1 MSLPAQDMRVS
12 LRRCPDYN
20 DAVVRQAVIA
30 MGDDVLGGWRHFI
43 PKGARVLIK
52 PNLLKPATPA
62 QVVCPHPAVV
72 KAIAEICLD
81 AGAGRIVIGDSPGLG
96 SARRV
101 AEKSGILQVAHDLG
115 IEVVE
120 FEESVAVTTPE
131 QFLHRHFTI
140 AREVTRADIIINLPK
155 FKTHA
160 MMVLTLAVKNLY
172 GVFVGKQKAR
182 WHFQCGRDYG
192 HFARMLVELAYSVKP
207 AVSILDAVI
216 GMEGNGPGNGTPRQ
230 LGFLAASPD
239 MLSLDRI
246 AAEIAGLEPHQ
257 LYTLEAGRSMGF
269 DIARERITVLGD
281 RVQDFKVKDL
291 QPAARMQVE
300 GPLPVRMLSG
310 IVRRYLTTRPVVD
323 RQRCRGCGICIQACP
338 AQCIRCLQQGT
349 PVTVDDARCIRCF
362 CCQELCPEG
371 AITAHDGP
379 GVRLLKKL
387 RLE

>member
-1 MSLPAQDMRVS
+1 MRVS
-12 LRRCPDYN
+12 LRRCSSYD
-20 DAVVRQAVIA
+20 DAAVSQAVAALGEDI
-30 MGDDVLGGWRHFI
+30 LGGWQRFI

-52 PNLLKPATPA
+52 PNLLKPATPE

-72 KAIAEICLD
+72 RAIARACLD
-81 AGAGRIVIGDSPGLG
+81 AGAGRVVIGDSPGLG

-101 AEKSGILQVAHDLG
+101 AEKSGILQAALELG

-120 FEESVAVTTPE
+120 FEDSVTLTTCE
-131 QFLHRHFTI
+131 QFLHRQFTI
-140 AREVTRADIIINLPK
+140 AREVAEADIVINLPK

-160 MMVLTLAVKNLY
+160 MMLLTLAVKNLY

-182 WHFQCGRDYG
+182 WHFQCGRDYA

-230 LGFLAASPD
+230 LGFLGASRD
-239 MLSLDRI
+239 MLSLDLI
-246 AAEIAGLEPHQ
+246 AAEIAGMEPRR
-257 LYTLEAGRSMGF
+257 LYTLEAGRSIGF
-269 DIARERITVLGD
+269 DVAREHITVLGD
-281 RVQDFKVKDL
+281 RVRDFAIQDL

-300 GPLPVRMLSG
+300 GPLLLRMLSG
-310 IVRRYLTTRPVVD
+310 IVRRYVTTRPKVN
-323 RQRCRGCGICIQACP
+323 RQRCRGCGICAQACP
-338 AQCIRCLQQGT
+338 AQCIRCPQQGT

-379 GVRLLKKL
+379 GVRLLKRL